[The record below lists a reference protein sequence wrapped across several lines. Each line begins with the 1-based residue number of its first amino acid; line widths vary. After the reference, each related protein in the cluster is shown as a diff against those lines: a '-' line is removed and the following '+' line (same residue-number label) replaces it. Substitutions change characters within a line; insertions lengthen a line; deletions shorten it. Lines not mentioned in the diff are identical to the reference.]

1 MCVCERVQAAAELA
15 ERKKQQ
21 AEQASILKSPLYS
34 EVYIVNILGN

>member
-1 MCVCERVQAAAELA
+1 MCVCVQAAAELA

-34 EVYIVNILGN
+34 EVYIVNMQGH